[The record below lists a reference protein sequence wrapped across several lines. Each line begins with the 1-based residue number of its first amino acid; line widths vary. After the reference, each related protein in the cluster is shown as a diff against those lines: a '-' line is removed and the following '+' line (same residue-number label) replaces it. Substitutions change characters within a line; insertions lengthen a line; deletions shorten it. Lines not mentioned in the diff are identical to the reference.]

1 MQEKQSNISKTKSE
15 KSPPPKKKAK
25 KNNLKK
31 ILLFNQKSKEENSIA
46 PHKANVKAKI
56 YRENKEV

>member
-1 MQEKQSNISKTKSE
+1 MSKTKSE
-15 KSPPPKKKAK
+15 KSPKKKKKVK

-31 ILLFNQKSKEENSIA
+31 NLLFNRKSKEENSMA
-46 PHKANVKAKI
+46 PHKANVKAEI

>member
-1 MQEKQSNISKTKSE
+1 MV
-15 KSPPPKKKAK
+15 K

-31 ILLFNQKSKEENSIA
+31 NLLFNRKSKEENSIA
-46 PHKANVKAKI
+46 PHKANVKAEI